1 MIKQVASEC
10 EQQKAKLRAV
20 RKRYMDKVRVI
31 EKSKTISKDDVD
43 AMKKKIDAINDTVS
57 KEMTEMMKQKEKEL
71 DI

>member
-1 MIKQVASEC
+1 
-10 EQQKAKLRAV
+10 
-20 RKRYMDKVRVI
+20 MDKVRVI

-43 AMKKKIDAINDTVS
+43 AMKKKIDAITDTVS

>member
-10 EQQKAKLRAV
+10 EQQKAKLRPV
-20 RKRYMDKVRVI
+20 RKSYMDKVRVI
-31 EKSKTISKDDVD
+31 EKSKTISKDEVD
-43 AMKKKIDAINDTVS
+43 AMKKKIDAITDTVS

>member
-10 EQQKAKLRAV
+10 EQQKGKLRAV

-43 AMKKKIDAINDTVS
+43 AMKKKIDAITDTVS